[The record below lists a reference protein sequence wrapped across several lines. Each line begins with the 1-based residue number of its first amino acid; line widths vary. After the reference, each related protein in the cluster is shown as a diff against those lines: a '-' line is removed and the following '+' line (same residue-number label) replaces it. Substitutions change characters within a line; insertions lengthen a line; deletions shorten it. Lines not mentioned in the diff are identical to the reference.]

1 MKSLLLCTSLARWVI
16 HCNSWA
22 ISQARRFGSSPGD
35 AREKQEPLTLARCW
49 ESWGRV
55 QKEHPAAQQQVAAAY
70 WLLGLLCFQ

>member
-1 MKSLLLCTSLARWVI
+1 MKSLLLCTSLAHWVI
-16 HCNSWA
+16 YCNSWA
-22 ISQARRFGSSPGD
+22 ISEVQRFGSSPGD
-35 AREKQEPLTLARCW
+35 AREKQELARCW